1 MKLGDY
7 LKKGFDHYVQ
17 MKQADVELD
26 PDLIAAFITI
36 QMVDTNIDE
45 SSAHRIIFNQF
56 GNIMLREMQRLT
68 TMSQVHII
76 ITESSVRRGLDYFL
90 G

>member
-1 MKLGDY
+1 MKFSRAKIIPLVMKLGDY

-36 QMVDTNIDE
+36 QMESWNPELNGKSVLDPDTKE
-45 SSAHRIIFNQF
+45 ACAR
-56 GNIMLREMQRLT
+56 
-68 TMSQVHII
+68 
-76 ITESSVRRGLDYFL
+76 FL
-90 G
+90 GGLAFNLAK